1 MRYDTPSL
9 FLFRN
14 PYGDESLADIVRGAF
29 VCDSSQRAAA
39 LAKCIEM
46 PELRRDLLSPDDDL
60 SAHFRKYRPDILIIS
75 TLLLGGDNFAKLLW
89 GLRDAPC
96 PMPYIVTLGKEPD
109 EADHYLVEGFR
120 SWLHLG
126 AWCDPFTAAEEVRRF
141 ISREML
147 NREFLSR
154 KLRASAAVTLKA
166 MHAVEGTGFD
176 YLLDEVTEVLENSFV
191 FFDSAHTLHKAVT
204 AQRGVSPA
212 AVEKAVTPVIQ
223 SAVKSMT
230 DSEYSFCFAVYTG
243 RNHPPGELEF
253 VYAAARMTFL
263 TCQRIMQH
271 LDSLDSHK

>member
-1 MRYDTPSL
+1 
-9 FLFRN
+9 
-14 PYGDESLADIVRGAF
+14 
-29 VCDSSQRAAA
+29 
-39 LAKCIEM
+39 
-46 PELRRDLLSPDDDL
+46 
-60 SAHFRKYRPDILIIS
+60 
-75 TLLLGGDNFAKLLW
+75 
-89 GLRDAPC
+89 
-96 PMPYIVTLGKEPD
+96 MPYIVTLGKEPD

-166 MHAVEGTGFD
+166 MHTEEGTGFD